1 MMSFPKAKRFTDHYS
16 AGPGPNAYDIT
27 SLSSEKSVAASTPR
41 TRFLEPLGRM
51 VSQLRP
57 LPSVVPRM
65 LVTGPKTPRKDGAR
79 PTTPRKDGR
88 WSTSTTP
95 RKEGRW
101 ATTPRKDQRRATPRK
116 MTPRKAPG
124 NATPPA
130 VRELRRDSK
139 IITTPKRGEF
149 KIKVGD
155 EIVIK
160 KVEPN
165 QVEKIEKVDEVGDIG
180 AKSKSGLRNE
190 GSEEHKG
197 ERGKVC
203 NLCRNQVADDVHQE
217 GSRGN
222 LRRETADKGTDMVEG
237 LPTLELDTNNERQS
251 VLREELEE
259 VKKISRALEKK
270 ERELEAKEVQLNQ
283 RESDMAQ
290 SRQSIKNIRSIID
303 EKQILSRKLADME
316 NELKAEKVLR
326 KKAESRK
333 EEVEHDALSLTLELE
348 IFQREKSELVDQCH
362 RLGSGLEL
370 MAEEVKMSRDMEEKL
385 SAELEKVKG
394 ECPTGGLQIIG
405 CSPEEKGKVAAL
417 LKQCPSP
424 QTQQL
429 KARKEELT
437 IEVTGEAGR
446 IRGEALDFLRI
457 NTDDETP
464 KSGSRMDFGEKK
476 VYFQKKIEA
485 EISSPS
491 LRERK

>member
-51 VSQLRP
+51 DSQLRP

-79 PTTPRKDGR
+79 PNTPRKDGR

-101 ATTPRKDQRRATPRK
+101 VTTPRKDQRRATPRK

-139 IITTPKRGEF
+139 IIPTPRRKEF
-149 KIKVGD
+149 KIKGGD
-155 EIVIK
+155 EIVK
-160 KVEPN
+160 KNVEPN
-165 QVEKIEKVDEVGDIG
+165 QVKKIEKVDDVGDIG
-180 AKSKSGLRNE
+180 AKSKSGLRKD
-190 GSEEHKG
+190 GSGEHKG
-197 ERGKVC
+197 ERENVC
-203 NLCRNQVADDVHQE
+203 NLCRNQGADDVHQE
-217 GSRGN
+217 GSQGK
-222 LRRETADKGTDMVEG
+222 LQHETADKGTDMVEG
-237 LPTLELDTNNERQS
+237 ELDTNMERQS

-259 VKKISRALEKK
+259 VKKISRALEQK

-316 NELKAEKVLR
+316 NELQGEKVLR
-326 KKAESRK
+326 MEAESRK
-333 EEVEHDALSLTLELE
+333 KEVEHGALSLTLELE
-348 IFQREKSELVDQCH
+348 ISQREKSELVDQCH
-362 RLGSGLEL
+362 SLGSRLEL
-370 MAEEVKMSRDMEEKL
+370 MAEEAKMSRDIQERL

-394 ECPTGGLQIIG
+394 VIQTGGHQIVG
-405 CSPEEKGKVAAL
+405 SSPQKRGNVAAL

-424 QTQQL
+424 QIQQL
-429 KARKEELT
+429 KASKEELT
-437 IEVTGEAGR
+437 IEVSGEAGR

-457 NTDDETP
+457 NIDDETP
-464 KSGSRMDFGEKK
+464 KSGSMMDFGEKK

-485 EISSPS
+485 EISSPF

>member
-27 SLSSEKSVAASTPR
+27 SFSSEKSVAVSTPR
-41 TRFLEPLGRM
+41 TRFLDPLGRM
-51 VSQLRP
+51 DSQLRP
-57 LPSVVPRM
+57 LPSVVPRL

-101 ATTPRKDQRRATPRK
+101 LTTPRKDQRRATPRK

-130 VRELRRDSK
+130 IRELRRDSR
-139 IITTPKRGEF
+139 IITTPIREF

-155 EIVIK
+155 EIVNK

-165 QVEKIEKVDEVGDIG
+165 QVKKIEKVDEVGDIE
-180 AKSKSGLRNE
+180 AKSKSEPRNE
-190 GSEEHKG
+190 GSGEDKD
-197 ERGKVC
+197 ERGNVC
-203 NLCRNQVADDVHQE
+203 NLCRNQVGDDVHLE

-222 LRRETADKGTDMVEG
+222 LQHETADKSTDMVEE

-259 VKKISRALEKK
+259 VKKISRALEEK
-270 ERELEAKEVQLNQ
+270 ERELEAKEVQLNR

-303 EKQILSRKLADME
+303 EKQILSRKLADVE

-326 KKAESRK
+326 MEAESQM
-333 EEVEHDALSLTLELE
+333 EEVEHGALSLNLELE
-348 IFQREKSELVDQCH
+348 ISQREKSELVDQCL
-362 RLGSGLEL
+362 RLGSRLEL
-370 MAEEVKMSRDMEEKL
+370 MTEEVKMSRDMEERL
-385 SAELEKVKG
+385 SAELEKVKRVTRTDG
-394 ECPTGGLQIIG
+394 HQIVG
-405 CSPEEKGKVAAL
+405 SSPQKRGNVAAL
-417 LKQCPSP
+417 LKQCPRP
-424 QTQQL
+424 QPRQ
-429 KARKEELT
+429 KATKGELT
-437 IEVTGEAGR
+437 IEVSGEAGR
-446 IRGEALDFLRI
+446 IRGEALDILRI
-457 NTDDETP
+457 NIDDETP

>member
-41 TRFLEPLGRM
+41 TRFPEPLGRM
-51 VSQLRP
+51 DSQLRP
-57 LPSVVPRM
+57 LPSVVPRL

-79 PTTPRKDGR
+79 PNTPRKDGR

-95 RKEGRW
+95 RKEGGLV
-101 ATTPRKDQRRATPRK
+101 TTPRKDQRRATPRK

-130 VRELRRDSK
+130 IRELRRDSK
-139 IITTPKRGEF
+139 IITTPKREEF
-149 KIKVGD
+149 KIKFGD
-155 EIVIK
+155 VKK

-190 GSEEHKG
+190 GSGEDKG
-197 ERGKVC
+197 ERGTVC
-203 NLCRNQVADDVHQE
+203 NLCRNQVADDVYQE
-217 GSRGN
+217 RSGGK
-222 LRRETADKGTDMVEG
+222 LQRETADKGTDMVEE
-237 LPTLELDTNNERQS
+237 LPTLDLDTNNERQS

-259 VKKISRALEKK
+259 VKKISRALEQK
-270 ERELEAKEVQLNQ
+270 ERELEAKEAQLSQ

-303 EKQILSRKLADME
+303 EKQILLRKLADME
-316 NELKAEKVLR
+316 NELQGEKVLR
-326 KKAESRK
+326 MEAESRK
-333 EEVEHDALSLTLELE
+333 EEVEHGALSLNLELE
-348 IFQREKSELVDQCH
+348 TSQREKSELVDQCH
-362 RLGSGLEL
+362 TLGSRLEL
-370 MAEEVKMSRDMEEKL
+370 MVEEVKMSRDIEERL
-385 SAELEKVKG
+385 SAELEKVKRVTQ
-394 ECPTGGLQIIG
+394 TGCHQIVG
-405 CSPEEKGKVAAL
+405 SSPQEKVNVAAL

-424 QTQQL
+424 QFQQL

-437 IEVTGEAGR
+437 IEVSGEAGR

-457 NTDDETP
+457 NIDDETP

>member
-1 MMSFPKAKRFTDHYS
+1 
-16 AGPGPNAYDIT
+16 
-27 SLSSEKSVAASTPR
+27 
-41 TRFLEPLGRM
+41 M

-259 VKKISRALEKK
+259 VKKISRALEQK
-270 ERELEAKEVQLNQ
+270 ERELEVKEAQLNQ
-283 RESDMAQ
+283 RESDMAH

-316 NELKAEKVLR
+316 NELQGEKVLR
-326 KKAESRK
+326 MEAESRK
-333 EEVEHDALSLTLELE
+333 EEVEHGALSMTLELE
-348 IFQREKSELVDQCH
+348 ISQKEKSELVDQCL
-362 RLGSGLEL
+362 RLGSRLEL
-370 MAEEVKMSRDMEEKL
+370 MTEEVKMSRDMEERL
-385 SAELEKVKG
+385 
-394 ECPTGGLQIIG
+394 P
-405 CSPEEKGKVAAL
+405 
-417 LKQCPSP
+417 
-424 QTQQL
+424 
-429 KARKEELT
+429 
-437 IEVTGEAGR
+437 
-446 IRGEALDFLRI
+446 
-457 NTDDETP
+457 
-464 KSGSRMDFGEKK
+464 
-476 VYFQKKIEA
+476 
-485 EISSPS
+485 
-491 LRERK
+491 

>member
-1 MMSFPKAKRFTDHYS
+1 MES
-16 AGPGPNAYDIT
+16 
-27 SLSSEKSVAASTPR
+27 
-41 TRFLEPLGRM
+41 
-51 VSQLRP
+51 
-57 LPSVVPRM
+57 
-65 LVTGPKTPRKDGAR
+65 
-79 PTTPRKDGR
+79 
-88 WSTSTTP
+88 
-95 RKEGRW
+95 
-101 ATTPRKDQRRATPRK
+101 
-116 MTPRKAPG
+116 
-124 NATPPA
+124 
-130 VRELRRDSK
+130 
-139 IITTPKRGEF
+139 
-149 KIKVGD
+149 
-155 EIVIK
+155 
-160 KVEPN
+160 N
-165 QVEKIEKVDEVGDIG
+165 QVKKIEKVNEVGDIG
-180 AKSKSGLRNE
+180 TKSKSGLRNC
-190 GSEEHKG
+190 SEEHKS
-197 ERGKVC
+197 ERENVC
-203 NLCRNQVADDVHQE
+203 NLCRNQIADDVHQE
-217 GSRGN
+217 GSRGK
-222 LRRETADKGTDMVEG
+222 LQHETADKGTDMVEG
-237 LPTLELDTNNERQS
+237 MATLDLDTSIERQS

-394 ECPTGGLQIIG
+394 ECPTGGLQIVG

-437 IEVTGEAGR
+437 IEVIGEAGR

-457 NTDDETP
+457 NIDDE
-464 KSGSRMDFGEKK
+464 M
-476 VYFQKKIEA
+476 
-485 EISSPS
+485 
-491 LRERK
+491 

>member
-1 MMSFPKAKRFTDHYS
+1 MD
-16 AGPGPNAYDIT
+16 
-27 SLSSEKSVAASTPR
+27 
-41 TRFLEPLGRM
+41 
-51 VSQLRP
+51 SQLRP

-65 LVTGPKTPRKDGAR
+65 LVTGPKILRKDGAG
-79 PTTPRKDGR
+79 PNTPRKEGR

-101 ATTPRKDQRRATPRK
+101 VTTPRKDQRRATPRK

-139 IITTPKRGEF
+139 IITTPRREEF

-155 EIVIK
+155 EIVKK

-165 QVEKIEKVDEVGDIG
+165 QVKKIEKVDRVGDIG

-190 GSEEHKG
+190 GSGEHKG
-197 ERGKVC
+197 ERENVC

-217 GSRGN
+217 GSRGK
-222 LRRETADKGTDMVEG
+222 LQHETTDKGTDMVEG
-237 LPTLELDTNNERQS
+237 LPTLELDTNIERQS
-251 VLREELEE
+251 MLKEELEE
-259 VKKISRALEKK
+259 VKKISRALEQK
-270 ERELEAKEVQLNQ
+270 EKELEAKEILLNQ

-303 EKQILSRKLADME
+303 EKQILSRKLAAME
-316 NELKAEKVLR
+316 TELQAEKVLR
-326 KKAESRK
+326 KEAESRMEEAESRM
-333 EEVEHDALSLTLELE
+333 EEVEHGALSLTLELE
-348 IFQREKSELVDQCH
+348 ISQREKSELMDQCH
-362 RLGSGLEL
+362 RLGSRLEL
-370 MAEEVKMSRDMEEKL
+370 MAEEVKMSREVEERL

-394 ECPTGGLQIIG
+394 VIQTGGHQIVG
-405 CSPEEKGKVAAL
+405 SSPQETGNVAAL
-417 LKQCPSP
+417 PQQCPSP
-424 QTQQL
+424 QTHQL
-429 KARKEELT
+429 KATKGELT
-437 IEVTGEAGR
+437 IEVSGEAGR

-464 KSGSRMDFGEKK
+464 KSGSRMNFGEKK

-491 LRERK
+491 LKERK